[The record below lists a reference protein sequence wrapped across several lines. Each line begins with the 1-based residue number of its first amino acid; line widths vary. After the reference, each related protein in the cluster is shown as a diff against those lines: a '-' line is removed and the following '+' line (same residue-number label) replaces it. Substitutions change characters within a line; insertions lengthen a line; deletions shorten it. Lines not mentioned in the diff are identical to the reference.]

1 MDEKLRRVLERIA
14 RDKTSGASQLAR
26 IVCAALRQR
35 FANSPSPRTAELRTA
50 ARLLLSAQP
59 EMAPVARLAIECRR
73 AANSAAAFG
82 RFPEVVAAFEAQLTT
97 APTTIAAHFESL
109 LSGHRSIRVAMFS
122 YSGTA
127 IGAVVR
133 ARRRIRGVFCAEGR
147 PNFEGRRAAREL
159 SLAGLR
165 VTLLTDPAWLDSL
178 GKAAMVVVG
187 ADAVTESAFLNKV
200 GTSAAVCSAR
210 RLRIPVYVLADS
222 TKFLPST
229 AARRLLKVRNQA
241 GPISE
246 VWSGAPLRVHIE
258 NPYLAWTSWQ
268 EGVHWLSEAGIKRAT
283 RSRQLSY
290 QVFR

>member
-1 MDEKLRRVLERIA
+1 MDEKLRRALERIA

-26 IVCAALRQR
+26 IACAALRQR

-165 VTLLTDPAWLDSL
+165 QQGWDLGRSL
-178 GKAAMVVVG
+178 QRSEAPDTRLRSRGFYKA
-187 ADAVTESAFLNKV
+187 SAFRRRWPLFEGSEPGRSYLRSV
-200 GTSAAVCSAR
+200 AR
-210 RLRIPVYVLADS
+210 RA
-222 TKFLPST
+222 
-229 AARRLLKVRNQA
+229 AARA
-241 GPISE
+241 
-246 VWSGAPLRVHIE
+246 H
-258 NPYLAWTSWQ
+258 
-268 EGVHWLSEAGIKRAT
+268 
-283 RSRQLSY
+283 
-290 QVFR
+290 